1 MKKLLSVVLVLALAL
16 TGFALAEAVSSDRT
30 QLSTEAQIAAMTPIL
45 DAVAKNAAEYDVE
58 NPEMV
63 WKIAGKV
70 AENVKGANPT
80 ATEEEMFAY
89 AEACFAGLDAMPEV
103 AGSTVSNTADMK
115 GYAVK
120 SSEDALTTI
129 VVHYSIDAEGK
140 LYAVVNV
147 YDEKN
152 EIVDTA
158 VVRLVANEAADAA
171 YPMSVEAVN
180 PSVDGVE
187 FTEEVNCHIPFIKP
201 VAAEPTATPEPK
213 ELKRGVTGE
222 KVKAMQKRLRKL
234 GYLAMYADGDFGPRT
249 EEAVEL
255 FQKTAGFEVDGI
267 AGYRTLKAL
276 NDKDAPKCTDYIS
289 LEKGDSGKRVVE
301 LQNALIKRGLL
312 SESKATEKYDGDT
325 VDAVKAF
332 LSQNGLTGDGKKI
345 AADVVKSIVEI
356 PAPTE
361 APTEE
366 PTPEPTEA
374 PIPAPELT
382 AAPAT
387 EAPTQTESPSEGSET
402 GEGEQP

>member
-1 MKKLLSVVLVLALAL
+1 
-16 TGFALAEAVSSDRT
+16 
-30 QLSTEAQIAAMTPIL
+30 
-45 DAVAKNAAEYDVE
+45 
-58 NPEMV
+58 
-63 WKIAGKV
+63 
-70 AENVKGANPT
+70 
-80 ATEEEMFAY
+80 MFAY

-187 FTEEVNCHIPFIKP
+187 FTDEVNCHIPFIKP

-255 FQKTAGFEVDGI
+255 FQKTAGLEVDGI

-374 PIPAPELT
+374 PTPAPELT